1 MATVDTKTKIAMTLA
16 EMVNHNNIDNITV
29 QKITDACGVSRQTFY
44 YYFSDILDVAEYY
57 AHYTA
62 DKIVADCGKCN
73 SSQEIVKVIV
83 EHLCRGAETAK
94 KLFQSAT
101 GYRLCE
107 IFLTATRTVIEKIL
121 LKKISS
127 YPVTPSEVSVAIDF
141 FTSGLLGICL
151 QHGNASDGEIEDF
164 SKKLYNLLE
173 GSIKS
178 LYNN

>member
-1 MATVDTKTKIAMTLA
+1 MSIKLCLYF
-16 EMVNHNNIDNITV
+16 DNITV
-29 QKITDACGVSRQTFY
+29 QKISDACGVSRQTFY
-44 YYFSDILDVAEYY
+44 YYFTDILDVAEYY

-62 DKIVADCGKCN
+62 DKIVADCSKCI

-83 EHLCRGAETAK
+83 AHFCNGAETAK
-94 KLFQSAT
+94 KLFQSAA

-107 IFLTATRTVIEKIL
+107 IFLTATRTVIEKNL

-127 YPVTPSEVSVAIDF
+127 YSVTPSEVSVAIDF

-151 QHGNASDGEIEDF
+151 QYGNADDCKLDDF